1 MYLILFRH
9 GDFRAN
15 TYTYYLESTL
25 CSYVLLWR
33 THSNK
38 CKFLALKLC
47 LQREGSR
54 RLSNLS
60 CPDACTTKDENV
72 IICRLTKWCTWS
84 SFGWF
89 CAFCGIRFYTEVH
102 ARWLIPFH
110 SIDEMSKRHMLEP
123 SLEKKNHSDMKSFH
137 EFLLSPNFL
146 RGGVLY
152 KWCHPFIEILTPP
165 SPLSPIL
172 PNRLEE

>member
-1 MYLILFRH
+1 MNVIIWRKSISNTSIYMYLILFRH
-9 GDFRAN
+9 GDFRLRAN

-47 LQREGSR
+47 LREGSR

-123 SLEKKNHSDMKSFH
+123 SLEKKIHSDMKSFH
-137 EFLLSPNFL
+137 ESLLSHNFL
-146 RGGVLY
+146 MGG
-152 KWCHPFIEILTPP
+152 
-165 SPLSPIL
+165 PL
-172 PNRLEE
+172 